1 MMKINRRHF
10 LGAVAAGSTGL
21 IAPRAFATVRT
32 GPPPALLAQAKAALD
47 RHGSSVR
54 QRDVLGLVDFSL
66 NSGTPRFYLV
76 DVAGG
81 RVAQT
86 WLVAHGRGSD
96 PGNSGWVQH
105 FSNRPGSNAS
115 SEGSFL
121 LDNPYYGKHG
131 RSRRLRGLDPENSL
145 AFDRAIVVHGAAYVS
160 QSGALAHGRVG
171 RSLGC
176 FAVAQG
182 TIDEV
187 LARLGQGRLL
197 FAGK

>member
-1 MMKINRRHF
+1 MKINRRHF

-21 IAPRAFATVRT
+21 IAPRAFATVRS
-32 GPPPALLAQAKAALD
+32 GPPPALLGQARAALD
-47 RHGSSVR
+47 RHSSSV
-54 QRDVLGLVDFSL
+54 QHRDVLGLVDFSL
-66 NSGTPRFYLV
+66 HSGQPRFHLV
-76 DVAGG
+76 DIASG

-96 PGNSGWVQH
+96 PANSGFVQR

-121 LDNPYYGKHG
+121 LDSTYYGKHG

-145 AFDRAIVVHGAAYVS
+145 AFQRAIVVHGAAYVS
-160 QSGALAHGRVG
+160 PGAALAHGRVG

-187 LARLGQGRLL
+187 LARLGPGRLL

>member
-1 MMKINRRHF
+1 MTKINRRHF
-10 LGAVAAGSTGL
+10 LGAVVAGSTGL

-47 RHGSSVR
+47 RHGSSV
-54 QRDVLGLVDFSL
+54 QHRDVMGLVDFSL
-66 NSGTPRFYLV
+66 NSGQPRFHLV
-76 DVAGG
+76 DIAGG

-121 LDNPYYGKHG
+121 MDQTYYGKHG
-131 RSRRLRGLDPENSL
+131 RSRRLKGLEPQNSL
-145 AFDRAIVVHGAAYVS
+145 AMQRAIVVHGAAYVS
-160 QSGALAHGRVG
+160 SGAALSRGRVG

-176 FAVAQG
+176 FAVAQN

-187 LARLGQGRLL
+187 LTRLGPGRLL
-197 FAGK
+197 FAAK